1 MINLQLSWVYSSD
14 LERSHRFYGEILG
27 LDLLRDEG
35 SARIYSVNDGAA
47 IGVCEAF
54 EDRVVQPGGGMISLV
69 TDEVDAWY
77 QRLSQAGA
85 KTLGE
90 PHHLEKFGIYTFFT
104 EDPDGYKIEFQ
115 QFT

>member
-1 MINLQLSWVYSSD
+1 
-14 LERSHRFYGEILG
+14 
-27 LDLLRDEG
+27 
-35 SARIYSVNDGAA
+35 
-47 IGVCEAF
+47 
-54 EDRVVQPGGGMISLV
+54 MISLV